1 MTRRAQAG
9 LLAGLLALLAVLLC
23 WRAGYFGG
31 GVGPSP
37 GKRPGAAVPGVARE
51 DVADW
56 EGLALLAGATPRA
69 GTVDLFSRTAPPPPK
84 ARAATRAPVPPP
96 PPIEPVPAP
105 PPPPPPPEDP
115 LADVRKDLASYRFVG
130 YLQKTG
136 DMIVFLAAGNDVFLV
151 KKGDVL
157 GRTRTVVVRDIK
169 EGEIVFLFPPDKR
182 IRATLKDNA
191 PLTVN

>member
-1 MTRRAQAG
+1 M
-9 LLAGLLALLAVLLC
+9 LLAALLALLAVLLS

-31 GVGPSP
+31 SGPSP
-37 GKRPGAAVPGVARE
+37 AKGPRATASGAARE
-51 DVADW
+51 GAADW
-56 EGLALLAGATPRA
+56 DGLTRLAGRASRA
-69 GTVDLFSRTAPPPPK
+69 GDVDLFSRAAASPPK
-84 ARAATRAPVPPP
+84 ARASARAPQPPP
-96 PPIEPVPAP
+96 PPMEPVPAP
-105 PPPPPPPEDP
+105 PPPASPPPPPPPEDP

-157 GRTRTVVVRDIK
+157 GRTRTVVVREIK